1 MPRVHIG
8 RRLKVLREQTGMT
21 QMAFAEALGIH
32 WRNVQD
38 WESDRA
44 AVDIYKA
51 ESLLKAA
58 EKLARNSRSRG
69 KKE

>member
-8 RRLKVLREQTGMT
+8 ERLKPLREKAGMT
-21 QMAFAEALGIH
+21 QMAFAEALGVH

-44 AVDIYKA
+44 AVDVYKA
-51 ESLLKAA
+51 KSLLKAA
-58 EKLARNSRSRG
+58 EELAKNSQARG
-69 KKE
+69 KNK

>member
-1 MPRVHIG
+1 VPRVHIG
-8 RRLKVLREQTGMT
+8 KRLKVLREEAGMT
-21 QMAFAEALGIH
+21 QVAFAEALGIH

-44 AVDIYKA
+44 AVDTYKA
-51 ESLLKAA
+51 ESLFDAA

-69 KKE
+69 KK